1 VKPSHWARKQGISYL
16 TAWRWFKAGK
26 LPVPARQLPSG
37 TILVEEPNPEGRT
50 VLYARVSS
58 SDQKD
63 DLQRQ
68 VQRLEAFARE
78 QGWLDFQ
85 VVTEIAS
92 CLRKSV
98 CPQDSF
104 ADSGKA
110 TGLNGKRRKLLR
122 LLRDPGVGRIV
133 VEHRDRLAPF
143 GFEMVEAA
151 LMAAGKR
158 VVVVEEGEV
167 KDDLVRDL
175 LEILL
180 LTQMCLPY
188 GQSNLLTQ
196 MCLPYGQ
203 SNLLTQM
210 CLPYGQSNT
219 SACGRLYGRRSARNR
234 AKRALGHGRS
244 PYLVV
249 MGCG

>member
-1 VKPSHWARKQGISYL
+1 MKPSHWARKQGISYL

-78 QGWLDFQ
+78 QGWLEFQ

-122 LLRDPGVGRIV
+122 LLRDPGVSRIV

-203 SNLLTQM
+203 SN
-210 CLPYGQSNT
+210 T

-249 MGCG
+249 MGCE